1 MPLTGETVDIRAA
14 TAADHDAIAALN
26 RAAFGGEEEVGIVA
40 RLRADDLVAAE
51 LVAVRAGAIVGHILL
66 SVLPTMV
73 DERPVRALALA
84 PMAVLPGQQKRGIGG
99 RLIES
104 ALGQGRRLGFAAVI
118 VLGHPDYYPRFGFSE
133 ALARKL
139 ASPFSGEAFM
149 ALELVPGAL
158 AGQAGSVAYPPAFG
172 L

>member
-1 MPLTGETVDIRAA
+1 MSRTGEGVDISAA
-14 TAADHDAIAALN
+14 TVADHDAIAALN
-26 RAAFGGEEEVGIVA
+26 RAAFGGEDEVGIIQ
-40 RLRADDLVAAE
+40 RLRGDDLVAVE

-66 SVLPTMV
+66 SELPTTM
-73 DERPVRALALA
+73 DGRPVGALALA

-99 RLIES
+99 RLIEA
-104 ALGQGRRLGFAAVI
+104 ALDEGRRLGYAAVI
-118 VLGHPDYYPRFGFSE
+118 VLGHPGYYPRFGFSA

-158 AGQAGSVAYPPAFG
+158 AGQAGAVTYPPAFG

>member
-1 MPLTGETVDIRAA
+1 MPGAGEAVDIRAA

-26 RAAFGGEEEVGIVA
+26 RAAFGGEEEVGIIQ
-40 RLRADDLVAAE
+40 RLRRDGLVVVE
-51 LVAVRAGAIVGHILL
+51 LVAVQAGALIGHILL
-66 SVLPTMV
+66 SALPTSM
-73 DERPVRALALA
+73 DGRPVSALALA
-84 PMAVLPGQQKRGIGG
+84 PMAVLPGRQGKGIGG
-99 RLIES
+99 RLIEA
-104 ALGQGRRLGFAAVI
+104 ALDEARRLGYAAVV
-118 VLGHPDYYPRFGFSE
+118 VLGHPDYYPRFGFSA

-158 AGQAGSVAYPPAFG
+158 AGQVGTVTYPPAFE